1 MPKPTKL
8 TEKHLKTALGLQ
20 SQVARLAALKRA
32 KAVVQRRQQR
42 IDKQIAALEA
52 EIRASAAIDPKQMSS
67 LISQCKGANVEV
79 ALGGQEDAKQRH
91 SPKEKRAFLLE
102 CLRRHQKLHPAD
114 QAVRLEWIR
123 REFVER
129 FTHRPI
135 SNTTIYFTG
144 IIDKSWYLPRT
155 NTRNR
160 AIDLKRAMRGLSTP
174 TK

>member
-20 SQVARLAALKRA
+20 SQIGRLAALNRA
-32 KAVVQRRQQR
+32 KAVVQKRKEI
-42 IDKQIAALEA
+42 IDKQITALEA
-52 EIRASAAIDPKQMSS
+52 EILASAAISPKQMSS
-67 LISQCKGANVEV
+67 LFLQYKGANVEV
-79 ALGGQEDAKQRH
+79 ALGGHEDAKQRH

-144 IIDKSWYLPRT
+144 IIDKSWYLPRS